1 MTPWTRWRRSPVPGG
16 GWSRRAF
23 LGGAAAVVTLP
34 WLESLAPRRAMA
46 DAIPPVR
53 LVFWFCP
60 NGFRMEHFVPATT
73 GFGWT
78 PPPIL
83 EGLGDMV
90 GQTSVLSGLS
100 NNAAVEFATGGHPRG
115 TAGFLSASRIAI
127 DRVEADVTV
136 DQVAA
141 QLLGTATPFPSL
153 QLKLADRATVCDPGY
168 SCVYNETISWA
179 NATTPLPGMTS
190 PTVIFDR
197 LFGGLQPGLSA
208 EERARRAALQ
218 TSILD
223 YVTGEAT
230 ALNAR
235 LSIGDRARL
244 DSYLTS
250 VRELELRVQTAPSQA
265 CVAPARPVSTF
276 DVDAQIDALTDL
288 MAIALQC
295 DLTRYLTFMLGNG
308 GSPRDM
314 TFMGVR
320 SQHHNNSHHQNDP
333 VMLNNLTT
341 IGAWEVRAFSAFLRK
356 LAAVPEADGTL
367 LDHSLVMLGS
377 ELSDGNAHSH
387 VDLPILLAGSGGG
400 AVVPGQHL
408 AWHGEPV
415 ADLYIALL
423 QAAGVPTAAFG
434 MNGTR
439 PLPGLLA

>member
-1 MTPWTRWRRSPVPGG
+1 MIWPKWRSNPVPGS

-23 LGGAAAVVTLP
+23 LGGAAAVVSLP

-46 DAIPPVR
+46 DAVPPVR
-53 LVFWFCP
+53 LAFWFCP
-60 NGFRMEHFVPATT
+60 NGFRMEHFVPAST

-83 EGLGDMV
+83 AGLGDMV

-127 DRVEADVTV
+127 DRVEADLTV
-136 DQVAA
+136 DQLAA
-141 QLLGTATPFPSL
+141 QLLGRATPFPSL

-190 PTVIFDR
+190 PTVVFDR
-197 LFGGLQPGLSA
+197 LFGGTQPGLSA
-208 EERARRAALQ
+208 EARARRAALQ

-223 YVTGEAT
+223 YVTAEASS
-230 ALNAR
+230 LSGR
-235 LSIGDRARL
+235 LSTSDRSRL

-250 VRELELRVQTAPSQA
+250 VRELELRVQTEPTQA
-265 CVAPARPVSTF
+265 CEAPDRPAATF
-276 DVDAQIDALTDL
+276 DTDAQIDALTDL
-288 MAIALQC
+288 MAIAMQC
-295 DLTRYLTFMLGNG
+295 DLSRFFTFMMGNG

-314 TFMGVR
+314 AFMGVQG
-320 SQHHNNSHHQNDP
+320 QHHATSHHQNDP
-333 VMLNNLTT
+333 VMLDNLTA
-341 IGAWEVRAFSAFLRK
+341 IGAWEMRAYAAFLRK
-356 LAAVPEADGTL
+356 LAAVPEGDGTL
-367 LDHSLVMLGS
+367 LDHSLVLLGS

-400 AVVPGQHL
+400 AVVPGQHI
-408 AWHGEPV
+408 AWHGDPV

-423 QAAGVPTAAFG
+423 QVVGVPTAAFG
-434 MNGTR
+434 MDGTR